1 VLVTNF
7 FRSVLVCI
15 AIAIALG
22 PTVPV
27 HAQIPSSLEE
37 QFELYQSLSPTQQQA
52 LLQQLPAS
60 QRQAVQRILR
70 QQPAL
75 ATDSQGATVPDQD
88 RVLLASQLSA
98 GLVDEEDD
106 TESIGAG
113 DTLVI
118 DFRIPD
124 PADRPNTPVLTSE
137 QRAARESFVARL
149 NNENPYE
156 LDTAGRLHLPGV
168 RPIELAGLD
177 VELAVSRLGAESQLR
192 PLAIELTRLTLTPVG
207 IEALEPY
214 GRDFFRGTSSLLAS
228 TGNIPIPV
236 DYVVGPGDTVLLQ
249 LRGDPNVNGE
259 YTLPVDRD
267 GTINLPEL
275 GPLNVSGQ
283 RFDAVRELI
292 DERIGAQMIGVAAS
306 VTLGEL
312 RSISVRVLG
321 EVVRPGTYTL
331 NPLVTMVDALFRAG
345 GVNEIGSL
353 RRIELRN
360 GAEAVSTLDL
370 YDLLLRGDDSGDLRL
385 QQGYTIFVPVV
396 GDRVAVDGEVLRPA
410 IYELNGERSPQQ
422 VVVLAGGL
430 RATASS
436 SELVLERI
444 VPGRGI
450 EVVELGLDPAE
461 STVALRDGDVLR
473 VEANLDLL
481 EGAVRLVGNVERGGV
496 RSWYPGMTLSR
507 LLPSPEFVRPTS
519 DLNYVL
525 IRREPRPNVEVEAL
539 SVNLE
544 AVWAGR
550 PGAVDLEL
558 QPRDTVYVFHRET
571 GRGQYV
577 APIVEEIKAQA
588 GSGEPEPAVR
598 VFGEVRASG
607 EYPLEPAMRVSDLLR
622 AGGGMSDSAYAVEA
636 ELTRYRVVDGEQRET
651 EVVPIDLAAVLAGDV
666 NADILLAPYDYLS
679 ISGVSGWRG
688 DETVTLVGE
697 FRRPG
702 TYTIRRGET
711 LSSVVERAGGTTEFA
726 FIEGSVFTRV
736 ALKALQEEENERL
749 AARIEANLATRE
761 LSEDGASDAL
771 ETGQVLLQQL
781 RETEVSGRQVI
792 GLDQILD
799 GVMADIILDDG
810 DTLYVPELRQQVT
823 VIGEV
828 QYPTSHTFVPG
839 LSRDDY
845 VARSGGLTSRAD
857 KGRIYV
863 VRANGNVETGRGG
876 RWFRGGAG
884 DDVRP
889 GDTVVAP
896 INVDR
901 VRPLQ
906 LWGEVAQI
914 VYSMAIAAA
923 AVNSF

>member
-1 VLVTNF
+1 MTNI
-7 FRSVLVCI
+7 FRSVLVCV
-15 AIAIALG
+15 AIAIAFSSSG
-22 PTVPV
+22 PV
-27 HAQIPSSLEE
+27 HAQIPGSL
-37 QFELYQSLSPTQQQA
+37 QDQLDMYQSLPPAQQEA

-60 QRQAVQRILR
+60 QRQAVQRMLR
-70 QQPAL
+70 QQQ
-75 ATDSQGATVPDQD
+75 ATSANSQETTVSDQD
-88 RVLLASQLSA
+88 LARLAGEISA
-98 GLVDEEDD
+98 GLGDEEEETD
-106 TESIGAG
+106 SIGAG

-124 PADRPNTPVLTSE
+124 PAEGTVFPVPTEEEL
-137 QRAARESFVARL
+137 ARRENFVARL

-156 LDTAGRLHLPGV
+156 LDTAGRLRLPGV
-168 RPIELAGLD
+168 PPIELAGLD
-177 VELAVSRLGAESQLR
+177 VQQAIARLGAEAELR
-192 PLAIELTRLTLTPVG
+192 PLSIEIIRLTLAPVG

-214 GRDFFRGTSSLLAS
+214 GSEFFRGASSQLAS

-236 DYVVGPGDTVLLQ
+236 DYVVGPGDTVILQ
-249 LRGDPNVNGE
+249 LRGDPSVSGD
-259 YTLPVDRD
+259 YTLPVNRD

-275 GPLNVSGQ
+275 APLNVAGQ
-283 RFDAVRELI
+283 RFDVMRELI
-292 DERIGAQMIGVAAS
+292 NERIGAQMIGVSSS

-312 RSISVRVLG
+312 RSISVRVVG

-331 NPLVTMVDALFRAG
+331 SPLVTMIDALFRAG
-345 GVNEIGSL
+345 GINEIGSF

-360 GAEAVSTLDL
+360 GDEAVSVLDL
-370 YDLLLRGDDSGDLRL
+370 YDLFLRGDDSGDLRL

-422 VVVLAGGL
+422 AVALAGGL
-430 RATASS
+430 RATASA
-436 SELVLERI
+436 SEVNLERI

-450 EVVELGLDPAE
+450 EVVELGLGPDAPA
-461 STVALRDGDVLR
+461 VALRDGDILR
-473 VEANLDLL
+473 VEENLDLL

-507 LLPSPEFVRPTS
+507 LLPSPEFVRPNS

-558 QPRDTVYVFHRET
+558 QPRDTVYVFHRDT

-577 APIVEEIKAQA
+577 SPMVQELKAQS
-588 GSGEPEPAVR
+588 GSGEAAPAVR
-598 VFGEVRASG
+598 VYGEVRAGG

-622 AGGGMSDSAYAVEA
+622 AGGGMTDLAYALEA
-636 ELTRYRVVDGEQRET
+636 ELTRYTVVNGEQRQT
-651 EVVPIDLAAVLAGDV
+651 EVIPVDLAAILAGDV
-666 NADILLAPYDYLS
+666 NADALLEPYDNLS

-711 LSSVVERAGGTTEFA
+711 LTSVVERAGGTTEFA
-726 FIEGSVFTRV
+726 FIEGSVFTRED
-736 ALKALQEEENERL
+736 LKVLQEQENERL
-749 AARIEANLATRE
+749 AARLEANLATRE
-761 LSEDGASDAL
+761 LSEDGASDAV
-771 ETGQVLLQQL
+771 ETGQILLQQL
-781 RETEVSGRQVI
+781 RETEVTGRQVI
-792 GLDQILD
+792 RLDEILD
-799 GVMADIILDDG
+799 GEMADIVLDDG

-828 QYPTSHTFVPG
+828 QYPTSHTYTPG

-845 VARSGGLTSRAD
+845 VERSGGLTRRAD
-857 KGRIYV
+857 RGRIYV
-863 VRANGNVETGRGG
+863 VRANGDVVTDRGG

-884 DDVRP
+884 GDVRP

-896 INVDR
+896 IDVDR